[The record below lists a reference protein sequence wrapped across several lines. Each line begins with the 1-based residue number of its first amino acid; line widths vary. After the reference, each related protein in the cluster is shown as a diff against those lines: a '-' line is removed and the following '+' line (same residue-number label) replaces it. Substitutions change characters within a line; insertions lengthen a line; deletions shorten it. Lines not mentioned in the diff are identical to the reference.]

1 MRISTSSGLS
11 EMQLCLDCYVSI
23 VLLLVALVFLFRAQN
38 SEYRFAAH
46 PARGKWN
53 GLCSAKEEHNRI
65 WNIFILHRDYMDHE
79 DQEDTADEGN
89 GTDGMVVL
97 STIIGSRTVTLDT
110 VRYAIIHP
118 AVRTSRMHSSG
129 MIQRVETPIT
139 TKLEE
144 NEADHI
150 ARVSSGLATL
160 LHDVEDSCL
169 VLHSAS

>member
-1 MRISTSSGLS
+1 M
-11 EMQLCLDCYVSI
+11 
-23 VLLLVALVFLFRAQN
+23 A
-38 SEYRFAAH
+38 
-46 PARGKWN
+46 
-53 GLCSAKEEHNRI
+53 SAKSATDVH
-65 WNIFILHRDYMDHE
+65 MDHE
-79 DQEDTADEGN
+79 DEEDIADEVN
-89 GTDGMVVL
+89 GTDGRVVL

-110 VRYAIIHP
+110 VRYVIIHP